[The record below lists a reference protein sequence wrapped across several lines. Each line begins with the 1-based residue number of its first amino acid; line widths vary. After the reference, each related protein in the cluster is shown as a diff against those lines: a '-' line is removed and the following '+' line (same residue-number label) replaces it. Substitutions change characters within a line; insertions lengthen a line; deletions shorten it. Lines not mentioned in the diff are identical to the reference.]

1 MTGPWTLALWA
12 LVTLAVLLLLRT
24 AAQRPQ
30 RFRVTRTAVI
40 KAPAAR
46 VFALINDL
54 RTYNTWSRYLRG
66 GATAQGHYSGPASGV
81 GAAYVWQ
88 SRKAGSGSLTITRS
102 EVPVGLAMTLTFPQ
116 AAPAQHGAEFTLWA
130 EGDNLTIVS
139 WAVHGPAPFRMRWRG
154 LFVDTDRP
162 IGQGLEADLA
172 NLKALAQGR

>member
-54 RTYNTWSRYLRG
+54 KTFNTWSRYLRG

-88 SRKAGSGSLTITRS
+88 SRKAGSGSLAITRS
-102 EVPVGLAMTLTFPQ
+102 EVPFGLAMTLALTQPG
-116 AAPAQHGAEFTLWA
+116 PAHHGAEFTLWA
-130 EGDNLTIVS
+130 EGEHLTIVS
-139 WAVHGPAPFRMRWRG
+139 WVVHGPAPFRVRWRG